1 MCLTSRAYILS
12 ESWVWVSMIINN
24 WLSAEK
30 KWSGVTTKVFPAIS
44 LGLGLPAAMHS
55 STFVLLKLKHSLAS
69 MGWTNKGASEV
80 EYWRF

>member
-1 MCLTSRAYILS
+1 MR
-12 ESWVWVSMIINN
+12 VSMIIYN

-30 KWSGVTTKVFPAIS
+30 KWSGVTTKVLPAMS
-44 LGLGLPAAMHS
+44 LGLDLPAAMHS
-55 STFVLLKLKHSLAS
+55 STLVLLMLKNILAS